1 MGGFSAA
8 RGGVEVGRR
17 LLDRYDALLLD
28 LDGTVFR
35 GGEPVADAQ
44 ATLVRARAAGL
55 TLRFVTNN
63 ASRTPGEVADHLRA
77 IGFAADVPEV
87 STSAQAGAAV
97 LAGRLD
103 PGTEVLV
110 VGSAALR
117 AEVASV
123 GLRPVPAAEAA
134 SPERFAA
141 VVQGHSVATAWPD
154 LAAACQAIRSGAWW
168 VACNL
173 DPTVPTERGQ
183 LPGNGSMV
191 AALRAAT
198 GQAPEVAG
206 KPKAPLFEEAA
217 RTAGSTRPLVV
228 GDRLDTDIEGAV
240 EGGMDALLVLSGVTD
255 PAALLAAEAARRPE
269 YLAADLDSVLED
281 AESLRIVP
289 QQDWRIEIVGGELT
303 VRASGSEPT
312 SEQPQALGLLRGL
325 CAAWW
330 TGRESAG
337 RPVVR
342 PLDETSRAVVNALG
356 L

>member
-1 MGGFSAA
+1 MGGFSAT
-8 RGGVEVGRR
+8 REDVEAGRR

-44 ATLVRARAAGL
+44 ATLVRARAAGV

-63 ASRTPGEVADHLRA
+63 ASRTPGEVAEHLRM
-77 IGFAADVPEV
+77 IGFAADAPEV
-87 STSAQAGAAV
+87 STSAQAGAAM
-97 LAGRLD
+97 LADRLD

-110 VGSAALR
+110 VGAAALR
-117 AEVASV
+117 SEVLSV
-123 GLRPVPAAEAA
+123 GLRPVPAAEAV

-198 GQAPEVAG
+198 GRTPDVAG
-206 KPKAPLFEEAA
+206 KPRAPLFEQAA
-217 RTAGSTRPLVV
+217 RSADSARPLVV

-240 EGGMDALLVLSGVTD
+240 AGGMDALLVLSGVTD
-255 PAALLAAEAARRPE
+255 PAGLLAAEPARRPGF
-269 YLAADLDSVLED
+269 LAADLDSVLDD
-281 AESLRIVP
+281 AESLRITSQP
-289 QQDWRIEIVGGELT
+289 DWRIDVVEGGLT
-303 VRASGSEPT
+303 VRT
-312 SEQPQALGLLRGL
+312 SDSAAAQGPPSALGLLRGL

-330 TGRESAG
+330 ARHESAG
-337 RPVVR
+337 GPAVR
-342 PLDETSRAVVNALG
+342 PLDEASRAVVNALG